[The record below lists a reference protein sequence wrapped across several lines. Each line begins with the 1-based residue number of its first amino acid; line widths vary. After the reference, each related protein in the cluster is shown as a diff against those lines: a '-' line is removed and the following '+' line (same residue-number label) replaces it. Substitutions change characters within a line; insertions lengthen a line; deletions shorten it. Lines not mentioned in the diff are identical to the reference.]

1 MTVSAGKT
9 TGVNIRTN
17 PKELP
22 VGALGAQHRE
32 ERDERLVT
40 GLDEQKSERV
50 IVECNSLEGLG
61 DGGKDGSAS
70 N

>member
-1 MTVSAGKT
+1 M
-9 TGVNIRTN
+9 NIRTN
-17 PKELP
+17 PKELS

-40 GLDEQKSERV
+40 GLDEQKSERA
-50 IVECNSLEGLG
+50 IVECKSLEGLG